1 MVNGIDRRFERK
13 ATIVNEIRKVIRK
26 DSSLTLSEIAKAT
39 RHSVNTIKTYYPFAT
54 KEIPLSKSDTVKV
67 SKTDIRQLN
76 NYYVARPSVIFV
88 HFWTKVGGMELALSS
103 FKRNMYLMQE
113 LNCTGNDENI
123 YIRLYSN
130 QRSSA
135 MRLDMSTLS
144 LQKTPWSLIQASKAF
159 LVAGGGLEPPASGL

>member
-1 MVNGIDRRFERK
+1 MRYYPYLSIPENAKRNNCSEAAVRKYIRVNGIDRRFERK

-103 FKRNMYLMQE
+103 FIKEHVSNA
-113 LNCTGNDENI
+113 GVK
-123 YIRLYSN
+123 LY
-130 QRSSA
+130 R
-135 MRLDMSTLS
+135 
-144 LQKTPWSLIQASKAF
+144 
-159 LVAGGGLEPPASGL
+159 